1 MLRINL
7 LPREVLDR
15 QRFEGWY
22 RYIFIISIGLILVV
36 LLAAAGLYVAVQSK
50 SDELQTANDK
60 AKQYAEQGKA
70 FDIFEKK
77 ETELT
82 ARQAIAQLALA
93 GRVNIGKIAEE
104 VSLVL
109 PDEVWLD
116 SMSIDQASGLT
127 FIGNTPR
134 SSSQSMNVSYK
145 SVAKTLVRLNELPD
159 VNDVWLTSASNQT
172 WSAWDTASTINTATP
187 VVQFTT
193 SAKLGRGNDSTPSAA
208 APAAAAPVASG
219 QGD

>member
-22 RYIFIISIGLILVV
+22 RYIFIITFGLILIV
-36 LLAAAGLYVAVQSK
+36 LLAAAGVYVAVQSTT
-50 SDELQTANDK
+50 DELQTAKDR
-60 AKQYAEQGKA
+60 AQQYAEQGRA
-70 FDIFEKK
+70 FDVFEKR
-77 ETELT
+77 ENEMA

-93 GRVNIGKIAEE
+93 DRFNIGKIAEE
-104 VSLVL
+104 ISLVL

-116 SMSIDQASGLT
+116 SMNIDQANGLS

-134 SSSQSMNVSYK
+134 SNSQSMNLSYN
-145 SVAKTLVRLNELPD
+145 SVAKTLVRVNALPD
-159 VNDVWLTSASNQT
+159 IRDVWLTVASNQT
-172 WSAWDTASTINTATP
+172 WAGYDASSNVTSGTP

-193 SAKLGRGNDSTPSAA
+193 TAKLAHSTITTPSAT
-208 APAAAAPVASG
+208 PTPPSG
-219 QGD
+219 AGGQVD

>member
-22 RYIFIISIGLILVV
+22 RYIFIITIGVV
-36 LLAAAGLYVAVQSK
+36 LLVLLVAAGLYVAVQQT
-50 SDELQTANDK
+50 SDELQTAKDK
-60 AKQYAEQGKA
+60 AQQYAEQGRA
-70 FDIFEKK
+70 FDVFEKK
-77 ETELT
+77 ETELA
-82 ARQAIAQLALA
+82 ARQVIAQQALA
-93 GRVNIGKIAEE
+93 DRFNIGKVAEE

-116 SMSIDQASGLT
+116 SMNIDQVNGLT

-159 VNDVWLTSASNQT
+159 VNDVWLTSASNQQ
-172 WSAWDTASTINTATP
+172 WSAWDSSSNITTTTP

-193 SAKLGRGNDSTPSAA
+193 SAKLAHAKGGT
-208 APAAAAPVASG
+208 ASG
-219 QGD
+219 ATTQTSGTVGQVE

>member
-7 LPREVLDR
+7 LPREVLER

-22 RYIFIISIGLILVV
+22 RYIFIISVGLILVV
-36 LLAAAGLYVAVQSK
+36 LLIAAGLYVAVQQK
-50 SDELQTANDK
+50 SDDLQTANEQ
-60 AKQYAEQGKA
+60 AQQYAEQGRA

-77 ETELT
+77 ETELA
-82 ARQAIAQLALA
+82 ARQILAQLALA
-93 GRVNIGKIAEE
+93 DRLNIGKLAEE
-104 VSLVL
+104 ISLVL

-116 SMSIDQASGLT
+116 SMNIDQANGLT

-134 SSSQSMNVSYK
+134 STSQAMNVAYK

-159 VNDVWLTSASNQT
+159 VDDVWLTSASNQT
-172 WSAWDTASTINTATP
+172 WSAWDTASTINTTTP

-193 SAKLGRGNDSTPSAA
+193 SAKVGRGKNSTPTAGGA
-208 APAAAAPVASG
+208 VAGAASG

>member
-22 RYIFIISIGLILVV
+22 RYIFIITIGLVLIV
-36 LLAAAGLYVAVQSK
+36 LLIAAGLYVAVQQE
-50 SDELQTANDK
+50 SDDLQTAQDK
-60 AKQYAEQGKA
+60 AKQYAEQGRA

-82 ARQAIAQLALA
+82 ARQQIAQLALA
-93 GRVNIGKIAEE
+93 DRFNIGKVAEE
-104 VSLVL
+104 ISLVL

-116 SMSIDQASGLT
+116 SMNIDQANGLS

-134 SSSQSMNVSYK
+134 SNSQSMDVSYK
-145 SVAKTLVRLNELPD
+145 SVAKTLVRVNELPD
-159 VNDVWLTSASNQT
+159 VNDVWLTSAANAT
-172 WSAWDTASTINTATP
+172 WSTWDPSTNTSSTP

-193 SAKLGRGNDSTPSAA
+193 SAKLAHSKITTPSNS
-208 APAAAAPVASG
+208 PTPPSASG
-219 QGD
+219 GAVD